1 MRTHVLPFVAV
12 LALACVPSKP
22 PGLAAAIAPIPVRTE
37 VSCGPT
43 LPLSCDL
50 AWQRAQLWLASHAAT
65 KLQTATDV
73 VLATYNTGTSEPRF
87 SFQATREP
95 QALGV
100 ASIRLAMTCGSKAI
114 GVRCEPTEPEV
125 QRAFLH
131 YVATGQDV
139 LIGLMRV
146 NDSVRE

>member
-1 MRTHVLPFVAV
+1 MRTPFLPFVAV
-12 LALACVPSKP
+12 LALACVPPKP

-37 VSCGPT
+37 VACGPT

-73 VLATYNTGTSEPRF
+73 VLATYNTGMSEPRF

-95 QALGV
+95 LAAG
-100 ASIRLAMTCGSKAI
+100 AGTIRINMTCGSVPI
-114 GVRCEPTEPEV
+114 GVRCEPDEAQTR
-125 QRAFLH
+125 RAFLH

-139 LIGLMRV
+139 LIGLMRP
-146 NDSVRE
+146 NDSVR